1 MYLQARAVSTDGL
14 KPSFYTINIV
24 VYVVQVKILVI
35 VSGSLFYIFFL
46 DHGCWTQLF
55 HICLIY
61 VENRID
67 TCISISKHLD
77 NII

>member
-24 VYVVQVKILVI
+24 VYVVQVKILVN
-35 VSGSLFYIFFL
+35 VSGSLFFFFL
-46 DHGCWTQLF
+46 DHGCCTQLF
-55 HICLIY
+55 HICLIH
-61 VENRID
+61 VESRID
-67 TCISISKHLD
+67 TNITTSKHLD